1 MPPAAGGLPQEP
13 SDDSDDAGRA
23 SADDGAAHQ
32 PDDRASAHGPV
43 APRDRRPRPTSAGDA
58 RGAAVPAARR
68 SPEDYPGDY
77 PGLTGRHER
86 THPTRGPGDR
96 APVDRAPVDRAP
108 GDRPV
113 PAPGPL
119 VLATLFPSSAAAV
132 APFRRGVAGRTV
144 DLPAKPRLT
153 EAGRHV
159 RAGETACAAPAT
171 SAPAGVGTPG
181 GTETTPK
188 TTPSLPA
195 PVGGAHDP
203 GSGTS
208 DRRQFHRIAGAVIG
222 ALLIEGQILEVSGM
236 LAASPVQLALDRA
249 EHVLTQALS
258 AHEVIPPA
266 HILAQTARL
275 HRGLERL
282 ARRRMADSQWR
293 RLRLLAGRV
302 AVLRADAAFK
312 QGNVTA
318 ARVLTTQGY
327 DAGIAAGDGPLC
339 GSAREVGAVAEFYD
353 GRPAEALR
361 LARDGQRH
369 VSDGPVRAR
378 LVCQEARALAAL
390 GDVSG
395 AAKALDHAYDLA
407 DQIPPDRWGRPGPSF
422 DEFNPVEVAY
432 NATTALCLLGRPRT
446 AEEHAELALPKLDQM
461 DAPGFR
467 SVIRLDL
474 SLALARAGR
483 LELERVC
490 HLASEA
496 IQISWGRTV
505 SSVSS
510 RADELL
516 AATRVHSEVPE
527 VRDLGALVREWQ
539 RSAAQQQRPADGQ
552 AAAGSTAQL
561 AGTALAVATGITLTK
576 ASGPTA
582 KASTT
587 MITGGGTE
595 PGQDHPEASV

>member
-1 MPPAAGGLPQEP
+1 MPPATGGLPQEP
-13 SDDSDDAGRA
+13 SDDSDDAWRA
-23 SADDGAAHQ
+23 PADDSAAHQ
-32 PDDRASAHGPV
+32 PDDRASAARSSDGATRP
-43 APRDRRPRPTSAGDA
+43 APDA
-58 RGAAVPAARR
+58 DGRGLVIPAARH
-68 SPEDYPGDY
+68 SPDDHPADYPR
-77 PGLTGRHER
+77 LTGRHER
-86 THPTRGPGDR
+86 AHAARGPGDR
-96 APVDRAPVDRAP
+96 ATGDRSPTDQAP
-108 GDRPV
+108 GGSPAATRP
-113 PAPGPL
+113 ASAL
-119 VLATLFPSSAAAV
+119 TAAATLFPTPSAV
-132 APFRRGVAGRTV
+132 AQFGRGPGDRALG
-144 DLPAKPRLT
+144 LPAKPRPAD
-153 EAGRHV
+153 AGRPA
-159 RAGETACAAPAT
+159 RAAEAAFADGETGARTGTGEPADR
-171 SAPAGVGTPG
+171 
-181 GTETTPK
+181 ETTTR
-188 TTPSLPA
+188 TTPDPPA
-195 PVGGAHDP
+195 AFAGADDP
-203 GSGTS
+203 DNGSS
-208 DRRQFHRIAGAVIG
+208 DRRQFHRIAGAAIG

-249 EHVLTQALS
+249 EHILSQALG
-258 AHEVIPPA
+258 AHEIIPPA

-282 ARRRMADSQWR
+282 ARRRMPDSQWR

-318 ARVLTTQGY
+318 ARVLTAQGY
-327 DAGIAAGDGPLC
+327 AAGLTAGDGPLC
-339 GSAREVGAVAEFYD
+339 GSAREVGAVTEFYD
-353 GRPAEALR
+353 GRPDEALR

-369 VSDGPVRAR
+369 VGAGPVRAR

-390 GDVSG
+390 GDVLG

-407 DQIPPDRWGRPGPSF
+407 DQISPDRWGRPGPSF

-446 AEEHAELALPKLDQM
+446 AEQHAELALPKLDAM

-510 RADELL
+510 RADQLL
-516 AATRVHSEVPE
+516 EATRMHGEVPE
-527 VRDLGALVREWQ
+527 VRDLAALVREWQ
-539 RSAAQQQRPADGQ
+539 RSAAAQRPAGGL
-552 AAAGSTAQL
+552 ATTPLATGQL
-561 AGTALAVATGITLTK
+561 AGAALVTATGVTLVKGAGRTTK
-576 ASGPTA
+576 AATNMIVSG
-582 KASTT
+582 S
-587 MITGGGTE
+587 TE
-595 PGQDHPEASV
+595 PGLTHPEASD

>member
-1 MPPAAGGLPQEP
+1 
-13 SDDSDDAGRA
+13 
-23 SADDGAAHQ
+23 
-32 PDDRASAHGPV
+32 V
-43 APRDRRPRPTSAGDA
+43 
-58 RGAAVPAARR
+58 
-68 SPEDYPGDY
+68 
-77 PGLTGRHER
+77 TG
-86 THPTRGPGDR
+86 HPL
-96 APVDRAPVDRAP
+96 
-108 GDRPV
+108 V

-119 VLATLFPSSAAAV
+119 ATATLFPSSAAAV
-132 APFRRGVAGRTV
+132 APLRRGPADHRV

-153 EAGRHV
+153 EAGRPG
-159 RAGETACAAPAT
+159 RPGETACAVAGT
-171 SAPAGVGTPG
+171 SALASVGTPVG
-181 GTETTPK
+181 KETK
-188 TTPSLPA
+188 TTPSPPA
-195 PVGGAHDP
+195 TFDGAHDP
-203 GSGTS
+203 GGGTS

-258 AHEVIPPA
+258 AHEIIPPA

-282 ARRRMADSQWR
+282 ARRRMPDSQWR

-318 ARVLTTQGY
+318 ARVLTAQGY

-353 GRPAEALR
+353 GRPDEALR

-490 HLASEA
+490 QLASEA

-510 RADELL
+510 RADQLL

-527 VRDLGALVREWQ
+527 VRDLAALVRDWQ

-552 AAAGSTAQL
+552 VAPPASSAQL
-561 AGTALAVATGITLTK
+561 AGTALAVATGLTFTR
-576 ASGPTA
+576 ASGPTT

-587 MITGGGTE
+587 MITGGGAEAGTAN
-595 PGQDHPEASV
+595 PEASD

>member
-1 MPPAAGGLPQEP
+1 MPPATGGLPQEP
-13 SDDSDDAGRA
+13 SDDSDDAGHTP
-23 SADDGAAHQ
+23 ADDTTAERPAA
-32 PDDRASAHGPV
+32 DG
-43 APRDRRPRPTSAGDA
+43 
-58 RGAAVPAARR
+58 RGIVIPPARR
-68 SPEDYPGDY
+68 SPDDYPADY
-77 PGLTGRHER
+77 PRLTGRHER
-86 THPTRGPGDR
+86 AHAARGPGDR
-96 APVDRAPVDRAP
+96 APGDRAASGQATGAHPVPIRPASPLLATAALFTTPPAATRPAGRASVDRV
-108 GDRPV
+108 
-113 PAPGPL
+113 
-119 VLATLFPSSAAAV
+119 
-132 APFRRGVAGRTV
+132 V
-144 DLPAKPRLT
+144 DLPAKPRPLDT
-153 EAGRHV
+153 GRPV
-159 RAGETACAAPAT
+159 RAAEAAFAAGGT
-171 SAPAGVGTPG
+171 GALIGVGQPVG
-181 GTETTPK
+181 KETTAK
-188 TTPSLPA
+188 TTPSPPA
-195 PVGGAHDP
+195 ASCGADDS
-203 GSGTS
+203 GTGTS

-249 EHVLTQALS
+249 EHILTQALG
-258 AHEVIPPA
+258 AHEIIPPA

-282 ARRRMADSQWR
+282 ARRRMPDSQWR

-318 ARVLTTQGY
+318 ARVLTAQGY
-327 DAGIAAGDGPLC
+327 AAGLAAGDGPLC
-339 GSAREVGAVAEFYD
+339 GSAREVGAVTEFYD
-353 GRPAEALR
+353 GRPDEALR

-369 VSDGPVRAR
+369 VGSGPVRAR

-390 GDVSG
+390 GDVQG
-395 AAKALDHAYDLA
+395 AAKALDQAYDLA
-407 DQIPPDRWGRPGPSF
+407 DQISPDRWGRPGPSF

-446 AEEHAELALPKLDQM
+446 AEQHAELALPKLDAM

-510 RADELL
+510 RADQLL
-516 AATRVHSEVPE
+516 EATRVHGEVPE
-527 VRDLGALVREWQ
+527 VRDLAALVREWQ
-539 RSAAQQQRPADGQ
+539 RSAAQQSP
-552 AAAGSTAQL
+552 AAGLATTQLSTGQL
-561 AGTALAVATGITLTK
+561 AGAAIVAAGGVTLAKAAGRTTK
-576 ASGPTA
+576 AAT
-582 KASTT
+582 K
-587 MITGGGTE
+587 MITSGDTE
-595 PGQDHPEASV
+595 PGLTHPEASD